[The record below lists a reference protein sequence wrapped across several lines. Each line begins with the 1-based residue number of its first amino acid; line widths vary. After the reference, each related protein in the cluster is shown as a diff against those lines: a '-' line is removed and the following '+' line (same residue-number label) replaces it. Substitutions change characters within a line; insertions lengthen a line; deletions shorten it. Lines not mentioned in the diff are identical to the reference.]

1 MDVRRLRHSAIDD
14 PALITAIEAAAAE
27 AASAPELERLLRSRG
42 WAVDVIERGEPSSA
56 GQSVLDIRPL
66 DPVATRR

>member
-1 MDVRRLRHSAIDD
+1 MDVRRLRLSAIED

-42 WAVDVIERGEPSSA
+42 WAVAVVEGGEPSSA
-56 GQSVLDIRPL
+56 GQPVLDIRPL
-66 DPVATRR
+66 